1 MEFFFFYSE
10 GLIRGK
16 SQQGVI
22 EESKVAKFVNSIF
35 LLFSVRFS
43 LQIFMYLCWIEKYK
57 NKQNNRSGVQFA
69 IIFNKRDKY

>member
-43 LQIFMYLCWIEKYK
+43 QVHCKYLCIYAGLK
-57 NKQNNRSGVQFA
+57 NTK
-69 IIFNKRDKY
+69 INKITEAEYNLP